1 MPRREN
7 DCCEETKKI
16 PLEEGVSIN
25 ENSDDLM
32 NDLQRDFFHQLPK
45 KIHHTNCVFLKMVD
59 RLVS

>member
-1 MPRREN
+1 MNGFVKPRAEGKLAFTMPRREN

-32 NDLQRDFFHQLPK
+32 NDLQ
-45 KIHHTNCVFLKMVD
+45 
-59 RLVS
+59 